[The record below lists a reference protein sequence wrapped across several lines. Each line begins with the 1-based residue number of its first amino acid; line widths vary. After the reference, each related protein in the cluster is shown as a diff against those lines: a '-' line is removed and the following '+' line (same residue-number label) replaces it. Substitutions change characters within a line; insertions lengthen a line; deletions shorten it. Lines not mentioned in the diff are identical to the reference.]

1 MLKVLLVDDE
11 PFILEGLKL
20 LIDWEQE
27 GYEIT
32 GTAVNGLEALEFLKK
47 ERVDLIIA
55 DIKMPQM
62 TGLELLEK
70 IRKEALSDAC
80 FVVLSGYAEFG
91 YAQQAMQNGCTDY
104 ILKPVDQEIL
114 LKVLNKVMV
123 LSNREKSDI
132 EKNRK
137 MKQAYLA
144 RHIISL
150 VQGKF
155 DQLNLEYVREHMDC
169 TQGVRYVEIQME
181 EIFDEE
187 GSTDQEMRV
196 AQRTLYHLCMEYL
209 KEDSDLC
216 VFDVSV
222 NEKIYDV
229 GFLYFD
235 RVAEK
240 ANMMEEEYLEHFRE
254 YLEVNINKPIIML
267 VGKKVQDISN
277 IARSYGNTCML
288 RSFQGFRTKKQIY
301 YYEEEVQVSP
311 DGLVLCKE
319 SLDGLLKMIEQN
331 NHVGIRSAVE
341 FFYEEMGKMGTCGE
355 TMTLNINYLLFQLI
369 HLACEQDDDVNQEK
383 ILRLISESSFET
395 GIKRGS
401 KAHLAR
407 FACEYA
413 DYLSQLRKNVSRG
426 VLSMVEREVKENFAS
441 NITLKSL
448 SEKYYVNSAYLGQL
462 FRKNMDS
469 LLKTI

>member
-240 ANMMEEEYLEHFRE
+240 ANMMEEEYDGR
-254 YLEVNINKPIIML
+254 
-267 VGKKVQDISN
+267 GISG
-277 IARSYGNTCML
+277 ALSG
-288 RSFQGFRTKKQIY
+288 
-301 YYEEEVQVSP
+301 VS
-311 DGLVLCKE
+311 
-319 SLDGLLKMIEQN
+319 
-331 NHVGIRSAVE
+331 
-341 FFYEEMGKMGTCGE
+341 
-355 TMTLNINYLLFQLI
+355 
-369 HLACEQDDDVNQEK
+369 
-383 ILRLISESSFET
+383 
-395 GIKRGS
+395 
-401 KAHLAR
+401 
-407 FACEYA
+407 
-413 DYLSQLRKNVSRG
+413 
-426 VLSMVEREVKENFAS
+426 
-441 NITLKSL
+441 
-448 SEKYYVNSAYLGQL
+448 
-462 FRKNMDS
+462 
-469 LLKTI
+469 